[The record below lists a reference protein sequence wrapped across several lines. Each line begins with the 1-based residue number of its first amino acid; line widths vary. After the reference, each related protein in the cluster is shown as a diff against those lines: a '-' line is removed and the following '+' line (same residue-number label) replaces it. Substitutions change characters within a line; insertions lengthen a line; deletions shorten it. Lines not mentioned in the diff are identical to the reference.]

1 MEENLAASLKTG
13 TARIRRLVF
22 NVLLHDNHNCTK
34 YDLDEVASQLA
45 IATNAS
51 GNEEIKVDVIKLV
64 RSAFTPKGGGGAFEY
79 NIALAEFGITDR
91 RRNFILYVKKERLTR
106 TSPWRMIIGLFVD
119 LDDARR
125 ASIDRWRIDGLS
137 YEDKVELVNELVTK
151 SKTTTTNATNQPLE
165 WQSSEALD
173 AALKRNRE
181 LENELQIM
189 QAKFESLQ
197 TDRDKLNEELL
208 KVSKR
213 PSSASA
219 EKQGHPKRTKDR
231 DPMDID
237 EDEETSTIQL
247 FYIFKGQAGE
257 VQIGLDNDATITTA
271 ALKANIITEHLTS
284 DELVHE
290 GRATTYEVQR
300 INKVDVLVPSGVSA
314 VMNSHLSMWQNKAKK
329 IDKFIKLF
337 SKEKSVL
344 PPEIMRIFTS
354 FSMHNSG
361 GSDQATTELFYAS
374 MKMINAYLE
383 LGLTNEQI
391 GKGCFCQTTL
401 ASSEYELA
409 AHSTLLVAEELKDVK
424 YIAVSQDGGNK
435 KGDEYLAIVITYPVV
450 NEDGS
455 LGFQRICLDCVP
467 CGKKK
472 DEIVEAID
480 ISLRR
485 LYRYT
490 DGKFTFSYV
499 LQMSLFITGK
509 LTLF

>member
-1 MEENLAASLKTG
+1 MAGPTTQKVTRRIIAKLASTNWFRNRRFRSEDIGHLLALAAGAANNDDITIDPVSLAASAFAVG
-13 TARIRRLVF
+13 
-22 NVLLHDNHNCTK
+22 
-34 YDLDEVASQLA
+34 
-45 IATNAS
+45 S
-51 GNEEIKVDVIKLV
+51 GNYEH
-64 RSAFTPKGGGGAFEY
+64 Y
-79 NIALAEFGITDR
+79 
-91 RRNFILYVKKERLTR
+91 
-106 TSPWRMIIGLFVD
+106 
-119 LDDARR
+119 
-125 ASIDRWRIDGLS
+125 LS
-137 YEDKVELVNELVTK
+137 YELNNFEKGYDGDEDDECILHVQRIKRTDGDRKRITTIGCFDSVEKARSANVDTLELGLSKDDVDILVADLVDQSRK
-151 SKTTTTNATNQPLE
+151 KKT
-165 WQSSEALD
+165 SD
-173 AALKRNRE
+173 
-181 LENELQIM
+181 
-189 QAKFESLQ
+189 
-197 TDRDKLNEELL
+197 DKLNAALEKVKQLQNENSLL
-208 KVSKR
+208 KEEITQLKKR

-219 EKQGHPKRTKDR
+219 EKHGHPKRTKDR

-257 VQIGLDNDATITTA
+257 VQIGLDNDATVSTA

-284 DELVHE
+284 DELVNK

-300 INKVDVLVPSGVSA
+300 INKVDVLVPNGVS
-314 VMNSHLSMWQNKAKK
+314 VVLSHHLSMWQNKAKK

-361 GSDQATTELFYAS
+361 GSDQATTELFFAS
-374 MKMINAYLE
+374 IKMINAYLE

-401 ASSEYELA
+401 ANSEYELA
-409 AHSTLLVAEELKDVK
+409 AHSTLSVAEELKDVK

-450 NEDGS
+450 NDDGS

-490 DGKFTFSYV
+490 DGKFTFSYM
-499 LQMSLFITGK
+499 QMSQLLK
-509 LTLF
+509 NELYSNPNPLSLSTLYCYHRRLGRGWCRPDYL

>member
-1 MEENLAASLKTG
+1 MSGPATQKVTRRIIAKLASTNWFRNRRFRSEDFGHLLALAAGAANNDDITIDPVSLAASAFAVG
-13 TARIRRLVF
+13 
-22 NVLLHDNHNCTK
+22 
-34 YDLDEVASQLA
+34 
-45 IATNAS
+45 S
-51 GNEEIKVDVIKLV
+51 GDYEH
-64 RSAFTPKGGGGAFEY
+64 Y
-79 NIALAEFGITDR
+79 
-91 RRNFILYVKKERLTR
+91 
-106 TSPWRMIIGLFVD
+106 
-119 LDDARR
+119 
-125 ASIDRWRIDGLS
+125 LS
-137 YEDKVELVNELVTK
+137 YELNNFEKGYDDGKDDDCILHVQRIKRTDGDRKRITTIGCFDSEDKARSANVDTLELGLSKDDVDTLVADLVDQ
-151 SKTTTTNATNQPLE
+151 SKKKKKA
-165 WQSSEALD
+165 SD
-173 AALKRNRE
+173 DK
-181 LENELQIM
+181 
-189 QAKFESLQ
+189 
-197 TDRDKLNEELL
+197 DKLNAALEKVKQLQNENSMLKEEITQL
-208 KVSKR
+208 KKR

-219 EKQGHPKRTKDR
+219 EKRGHPKRTKDD
-231 DPMDID
+231 DPMDVD
-237 EDEETSTIQL
+237 EDEENSTIKL
-247 FYIFKGQAGE
+247 FYIFKGRAGE

-314 VMNSHLSMWQNKAKK
+314 VMNTHLSMWQNKAKK

-337 SKEKSVL
+337 SKDKCVI

-374 MKMINAYLE
+374 IKMINAYLE

-401 ASSEYELA
+401 ANSEFELA
-409 AHSTLLVAEELKDVK
+409 AHSTLSVAEELKDIK

-450 NEDGS
+450 NKDGS
-455 LGFQRICLDCVP
+455 LGFQRTCLDCVP

-472 DEIVEAID
+472 DEIVEAIA

-490 DGKFTFSYV
+490 DGKFTFSY
-499 LQMSLFITGK
+499 MSCKCRLIY
-509 LTLF
+509 